1 MFREPR
7 FMKQGQLTVDQLVK
21 EHGTRNMVT
30 LNYLGRTVK
39 KMNTYIKKNKFLK

>member
-21 EHGTRNMVT
+21 EHGTRNMEHGTWNTVT
-30 LNYLGRTVK
+30 LNYLG
-39 KMNTYIKKNKFLK
+39 